1 MSQKVT
7 VTFVDDI
14 DDELAADETVEFSVD
29 GVNYSIDLSA
39 DNAQKLRNDFAMWIA
54 HARKESGRK
63 RTSRGSTTKGRA
75 SVDREQSAA
84 IREWARRSG
93 HEVSDRGRIP
103 AAIIEAYHQAS

>member
-14 DDELAADETVEFSVD
+14 DDELDADETIEFSVE
-29 GVNYSIDLSA
+29 GSVYSIDLSA
-39 DNAQKLRNDFAMWIA
+39 GNAQKLRNDFAMWIA
-54 HARKESGRK
+54 HARKEGGRK
-63 RTSRGSTTKGRA
+63 RARGPAGKARA

-84 IREWARRSG
+84 IRDWARRSG
-93 HEVSDRGRIP
+93 HDVSDRGRIP

>member
-29 GVNYSIDLSA
+29 GVGYSIDLSSG
-39 DNAQKLRNDFAMWIA
+39 NAQKLRNDFAMWIA
-54 HARKESGRK
+54 HARKEGGRK
-63 RTSRGSTTKGRA
+63 RGRGPTGKTRA

-93 HEVSDRGRIP
+93 HAVSDRGRIP

>member
-7 VTFVDDI
+7 VTFVDDL
-14 DDELAADETVEFSVD
+14 DDELVADETVEFALD
-29 GVNYSIDLSA
+29 GVSYSIDLSA
-39 DNAQKLRNDFAMWIA
+39 ENAQKLRNDFEMWIE

-63 RTSRGSTTKGRA
+63 RTRGPAGKGRA

-84 IREWARRSG
+84 IRDWARRSG

>member
-1 MSQKVT
+1 MSQRT
-7 VTFVDDI
+7 VTTFFDDL
-14 DDELAADETVEFSVD
+14 DDELVADETVEFAVD
-29 GVNYSIDLSA
+29 GISYAIDLCA

-63 RTSRGSTTKGRA
+63 RARGPAPKGRA

-103 AAIIEAYHQAS
+103 GAIIDAYHEAS

>member
-14 DDELAADETVEFSVD
+14 DEDLDADETVEFSVD
-29 GVNYSIDLSA
+29 GANYTIDLSSE
-39 DNAQKLRNDFAMWIA
+39 NAQKLRNDFAMWIA
-54 HARKESGRK
+54 HARKESGRR
-63 RTSRGSTTKGRA
+63 RTRGPVAAKGRA

-84 IREWARRSG
+84 IRDWARRSG

-103 AAIIEAYHQAS
+103 AAIIEAYHQAG